1 MDTVMIAPSRGE
13 EVEVLAKAKRRRFT
27 LEYKSR
33 ILRCGSVLISVS
45 TRPPA
50 RSAWP

>member
-27 LEYKSR
+27 LEYKR
-33 ILRCGSVLISVS
+33 GILREAERCCQPG
-45 TRPPA
+45 
-50 RSAWP
+50 